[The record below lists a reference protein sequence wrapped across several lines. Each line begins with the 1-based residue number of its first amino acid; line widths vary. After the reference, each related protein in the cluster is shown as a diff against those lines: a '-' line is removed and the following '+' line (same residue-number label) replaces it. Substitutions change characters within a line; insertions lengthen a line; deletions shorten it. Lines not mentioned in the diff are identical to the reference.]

1 MLMAVPFKV
10 DLSGKVAVVTGATG
24 VLCGAM
30 ARALGEC
37 GAAVAVLGRRK
48 EAADELAAEIR
59 RDGGKAIGV
68 SADVLD
74 RAKLEAASAIIEK
87 ELGPVD
93 ILLNGAGGNH
103 PKGTTSMESL
113 DPAAVGKVVEGVS
126 TFYDLDTEGL
136 QHVFNVNFLGTLL
149 PCQVFTRSMVGR
161 RKGAIINVSSVSADR
176 PLTKVVAYGAA
187 KAAITNF
194 TQWLAVHFAR
204 TGVRVNAIVPGFF
217 LTEQNRSLLTK
228 PDGTLSARGD
238 KIITNT
244 PMGRFGEPKEL
255 LGALLWLVDDR
266 AAGFV
271 TGSVVAVDGGFTAY
285 SGV

>member
-1 MLMAVPFKV
+1 MAVPFKV
-10 DLSGKVAVVTGATG
+10 DLSGKVAVVTGGTG
-24 VLCGAM
+24 VLCSAM

-37 GAAVAVLGRRK
+37 GAAVAVLGRRR
-48 EAADELAAEIR
+48 EVADELAAEIR

-103 PKGTTSMESL
+103 PKGTTSMEHL
-113 DPAAVGKVVEGVS
+113 DPEGIGKVVEGVT
-126 TFYDLDTEGL
+126 TFYDLDPEGL
-136 QHVFNVNFLGTLL
+136 QYVFNLNFLGTLL
-149 PCQVFTRSMVGR
+149 PCQVFTRGMVGR
-161 RKGAIINVSSVSADR
+161 RKGTILNVSSVSADR

-204 TGVRVNAIVPGFF
+204 SGVRVNAIVPGFF
-217 LTEQNRSLLTK
+217 LTEQNRNLLTR

-238 KIITNT
+238 KIIAHT
-244 PMGRFGEPKEL
+244 PMGRFGEAKEL

-271 TGSVVAVDGGFTAY
+271 TGSVVPIDGGFTAY

>member
-1 MLMAVPFKV
+1 MAVPFKV
-10 DLSGKVAVVTGATG
+10 DLSGKVAVVTGGTG
-24 VLCGAM
+24 VLCSAM

-37 GAAVAVLGRRK
+37 GARVAVLGRRK
-48 EAADELAAEIR
+48 EVADALAAEIR
-59 RDGGKAIGV
+59 KDGGKALGV

-74 RAKLEAASAIIEK
+74 RAKLQDAAALIEN

-103 PKGTTSMESL
+103 PKGNTSMEFL
-113 DPAAVGKVVEGVS
+113 NPEEVGKTVEGMHG
-126 TFYDLDTEGL
+126 FYDLDQESL
-136 QHVFNVNFLGTLL
+136 QYVFNLNFLGTLL
-149 PCQVFTRSMVGR
+149 PTQAFTRGMIGR
-161 RKGAIINVSSVSADR
+161 RKGTVINVSSVSADR

-204 TGVRVNAIVPGFF
+204 SGVRVNAIVPGFF
-217 LTEQNRSLLTK
+217 LTEQNRGLLTR
-228 PDGTLSARGD
+228 PDGTLSPRGD
-238 KIITNT
+238 KIVAHT
-244 PMGRFGEPKEL
+244 PMGRFGEAPEL
-255 LGALLWLVDDR
+255 LGALLYLADDR

-271 TGSVVAVDGGFTAY
+271 TGTTLLVDGGFSAY

>member
-1 MLMAVPFKV
+1 MSVPFKV
-10 DLSGKVAVVTGATG
+10 ALSGKVAVVTGGTG
-24 VLCGAM
+24 VLCSSM

-48 EAADELAAEIR
+48 EVAEELAAEIR
-59 RDGGKAIGV
+59 KDGGKAIGV

-74 RAKLEAASAIIEK
+74 RAKLEAANAVIEK

-103 PKGTTSMESL
+103 PKGTTSMEHL
-113 DPAAVGKVVEGVS
+113 NPEDVGKTVAGVNS
-126 TFYDLDTEGL
+126 FYDLDQESL
-136 QHVFNVNFLGTLL
+136 QYVFNLNFLGTLL
-149 PCQVFTRSMVGR
+149 PCQVFTKGMVGR
-161 RKGAIINVSSVSADR
+161 RKGTIINVSSVSANR

-204 TGVRVNAIVPGFF
+204 VGVRVNAIVPGFF
-217 LTEQNRSLLTK
+217 LTEQNRNLLTK
-228 PDGTLSARGD
+228 PDGSLSARGD
-238 KIITNT
+238 KIIAHT
-244 PMGRFGEPKEL
+244 PMGRFGEAQEL
-255 LGALLWLVDDR
+255 LGALLWLVDER

-271 TGSVVAVDGGFTAY
+271 TGSIIPIDGGFTAQ

>member
-1 MLMAVPFKV
+1 MSVPFKV
-10 DLSGKVAVVTGATG
+10 DLSGKVAVVTGGTG
-24 VLCGAM
+24 VLCSAM

-37 GAAVAVLGRRK
+37 GAGVAVLGRRK
-48 EAADELAAEIR
+48 EVADELAAEIR
-59 RDGGKAIGV
+59 KDGGRAIGV

-74 RAKLEAASAIIEK
+74 RAKLDAANAIIEK
-87 ELGPVD
+87 ELGGPVD

-103 PKGTTSMESL
+103 PKGNTSTEQL
-113 DPAAVGKVVEGVS
+113 DPESVGKTVAGMNG
-126 TFYDLDTEGL
+126 FYDLDPESL
-136 QHVFNVNFLGTLL
+136 QYVFNLNFLGTLL
-149 PCQVFTRSMVGR
+149 PSQAFTKGMVGR
-161 RKGAIINVSSVSADR
+161 KKGTIINISSVSAVK

-217 LTEQNRSLLTK
+217 LTEQNRNLLTK
-228 PDGTLSARGD
+228 PDGTLSPRGD
-238 KIITNT
+238 KIIAHT
-244 PMGRFGEPKEL
+244 PMGRFGEAPEL
-255 LGALLWLVDDR
+255 LGALLWLVDER

-271 TGSVVAVDGGFTAY
+271 TGSVVMVDGGFTAY

>member
-1 MLMAVPFKV
+1 MSVPFRV
-10 DLSGKVAVVTGATG
+10 DLSGKVAVVTGGTG
-24 VLCGAM
+24 VLCSAM

-37 GAAVAVLGRRK
+37 GAAVAVLGRRR
-48 EAADELAAEIR
+48 EVAEELAAQIR
-59 RDGGKAIGV
+59 KDGGRAVAV

-74 RAKLEAASAIIEK
+74 RAKLDAANAAVEK

-103 PKGTTSMESL
+103 PKGTTS
-113 DPAAVGKVVEGVS
+113 VETLNPEDAGNTVAGVTS
-126 TFYDLDTEGL
+126 FYDLDQESM
-136 QHVFNVNFLGTLL
+136 QYVFNLNFLGTLL
-149 PCQVFTRSMVGR
+149 PCQVFTRAMVGR
-161 RKGAIINVSSVSADR
+161 RKGTIINVSSVSADR

-187 KAAITNF
+187 KAAVTNF

-217 LTEQNRSLLTK
+217 LTEQNRGLLTK
-228 PDGTLSARGD
+228 PDGGLTARGD
-238 KIITNT
+238 KIIGHT
-244 PMGRFGEPKEL
+244 PMGRFGTPEEL
-255 LGALLWLVDDR
+255 LGALLWLADDR

-271 TGSVVAVDGGFTAY
+271 TGSVVTVDGGFTAY

>member
-1 MLMAVPFKV
+1 MAVPFKV
-10 DLSGKVAVVTGATG
+10 DLSGKVAVVTGGTG
-24 VLCGAM
+24 VLCSAM

-37 GAAVAVLGRRK
+37 GAAVAVLGRRR
-48 EAADELAAEIR
+48 EVADELAAEIR

-103 PKGTTSMESL
+103 PKGTTSMEHL
-113 DPAAVGKVVEGVS
+113 DPEGIGKVVEGVT
-126 TFYDLDTEGL
+126 TFYDLDPEGL
-136 QHVFNVNFLGTLL
+136 QYVFNLNFLGTLL
-149 PCQVFTRSMVGR
+149 PCQVFTRGMVGR
-161 RKGAIINVSSVSADR
+161 RKGTILNVSSVSADR

-204 TGVRVNAIVPGFF
+204 SGVRVNAIVPGFF
-217 LTEQNRSLLTK
+217 LTEQNRNLLTR

-238 KIITNT
+238 KIIAHT
-244 PMGRFGEPKEL
+244 PMGRFGEAKEIAQA
-255 LGALLWLVDDR
+255 ALYLASDESSY
-266 AAGFV
+266 V
-271 TGSVVAVDGGFTAY
+271 TGTDFLVDGGLTAAY
-285 SGV
+285 VTPE

>member
-1 MLMAVPFKV
+1 MAVPFKV
-10 DLSGKVAVVTGATG
+10 DLSGKVAVVTGGTG
-24 VLCGAM
+24 VLCSAM

-37 GAAVAVLGRRK
+37 GAAVAVLGRRR
-48 EAADELAAEIR
+48 EVADELAAEIR

-113 DPAAVGKVVEGVS
+113 DPEGIGKVVEGVT
-126 TFYDLDTEGL
+126 TFYDLDPEGL
-136 QHVFNVNFLGTLL
+136 QYVFNLNFLGTLL
-149 PCQVFTRSMVGR
+149 PCQVFTRGMVGR
-161 RKGAIINVSSVSADR
+161 RKGTILNVSSVSADR

-204 TGVRVNAIVPGFF
+204 SGVRVNAIVPGFF
-217 LTEQNRSLLTK
+217 LTEQNRNLLTR

-238 KIITNT
+238 KIIAHT
-244 PMGRFGEPKEL
+244 PMGRFGEAKEL

-271 TGSVVAVDGGFTAY
+271 TGSVVPIDGGFTAY

>member
-1 MLMAVPFKV
+1 MAVPFKV
-10 DLSGKVAVVTGATG
+10 DLSGKVAVVTGGTG
-24 VLCGAM
+24 VLCSAM

-48 EAADELAAEIR
+48 EVAEDLAAAIR
-59 RDGGKAIGV
+59 KDGGKALGV

-74 RAKLEAASAIIEK
+74 RAKLEAASATIEK

-103 PKGTTSMESL
+103 PKGTTSVEHL
-113 DPAAVGKVVEGVS
+113 DPEAVGKVVEGVTS
-126 TFYDLDTEGL
+126 FYDLDQDGL
-136 QHVFNVNFLGTLL
+136 QYVFNLNFLGTLL
-149 PCQVFTRSMVGR
+149 PCQIFTRGMVGR
-161 RKGAIINVSSVSADR
+161 RKGTVVNISSVSADR

-194 TQWLAVHFAR
+194 TQWMAVHFAR
-204 TGVRVNAIVPGFF
+204 AGVRVNAVVPGFF
-217 LTEQNRSLLTK
+217 LTEQNRNLLTR
-228 PDGTLSARGD
+228 PDGSLSPRGD
-238 KIITNT
+238 KIIAHT
-244 PMGRFGEPKEL
+244 PMGRFGEAHEL
-255 LGALLWLVDDR
+255 TGALLWLVDDR

-271 TGSVVAVDGGFTAY
+271 TGCVVPVDGGFTAY

>member
-1 MLMAVPFKV
+1 MSVPFKV

-103 PKGTTSMESL
+103 PKGTTSMEYL

-126 TFYDLDTEGL
+126 TFYDLDADGL

-149 PCQVFTRSMVGR
+149 PCQVFTRSMAGR
-161 RKGAIINVSSVSADR
+161 RKGAIINISSVSADR

-217 LTEQNRSLLTK
+217 LTEQNRNLLTK
-228 PDGTLSARGD
+228 PDGSLSARGD

>member
-1 MLMAVPFKV
+1 MAVPFKV
-10 DLSGKVAVVTGATG
+10 DLSGKVAVVTGGTG
-24 VLCGAM
+24 VLCSAM

-37 GAAVAVLGRRK
+37 GAGVAVLGRRK
-48 EAADELAAEIR
+48 EVADELAAQIR
-59 RDGGKAIGV
+59 QDGGKAIGV

-74 RAKLEAASAIIEK
+74 RAKLDAAAVLIEK

-103 PKGTTSMESL
+103 PKGTTSMEYL
-113 DPAAVGKVVEGVS
+113 NTDDLGKVVEGVN
-126 TFYDLDTEGL
+126 TFYDLDQEGI
-136 QHVFNVNFLGTLL
+136 QYVFNLNFLGTLL
-149 PCQVFTRSMVGR
+149 PCQVFTRGMVGR
-161 RKGAIINVSSVSADR
+161 RKGTIVNISSVSADK

-217 LTEQNRSLLTK
+217 LTEQNRNLLTK
-228 PDGTLSARGD
+228 PDGSLTARGD
-238 KIITNT
+238 KIIAHT
-244 PMGRFGEPKEL
+244 PMGRFGEANEL

-271 TGSVVAVDGGFTAY
+271 TGSVVPVDGGFTAY

>member
-1 MLMAVPFKV
+1 MSVPFKV

-37 GAAVAVLGRRK
+37 GAAVVVLGRRR

-103 PKGTTSMESL
+103 PKGTTSMEHL
-113 DPAAVGKVVEGVS
+113 DPAVVGKVVEGVS
-126 TFYDLDTEGL
+126 TFYDLDAEGL

-149 PCQVFTRSMVGR
+149 PCQVFTRGMVGR
-161 RKGAIINVSSVSADR
+161 GKGTIINVSSVSADR

-204 TGVRVNAIVPGFF
+204 AGVRVNAIVPGFF
-217 LTEQNRSLLTK
+217 LTEQNRNLLTK

-238 KIITNT
+238 KIIAHT

-271 TGSVVAVDGGFTAY
+271 TGSVVSVDGGFTAY

>member
-1 MLMAVPFKV
+1 MPMAVPFKV
-10 DLSGKVAVVTGATG
+10 DLSGKVAVVTGGTG
-24 VLCGAM
+24 VLCSAM

-48 EAADELAAEIR
+48 EVADELAAEIR

-74 RAKLEAASAIIEK
+74 RAKLDAASAVIEK

-103 PKGTTSMESL
+103 PKGTTSMEYL
-113 DPAAVGKVVEGVS
+113 DPESVGKVVQGVS
-126 TFYDLDTEGL
+126 TFYDLDPEGL
-136 QHVFNVNFLGTLL
+136 QYVFNLNFLGTML
-149 PCQVFTRSMVGR
+149 PCQVFTRGMVGR
-161 RKGAIINVSSVSADR
+161 RTGSIINVSSVSADR

-204 TGVRVNAIVPGFF
+204 TGVRVNALVPGFF
-217 LTEQNRSLLTK
+217 LTEQNRNLLTK

-238 KIITNT
+238 KIIAHT
-244 PMGRFGEPKEL
+244 PMGRFGEAKEL
-255 LGALLWLVDDR
+255 LGALLWLADDR

-271 TGSVVAVDGGFTAY
+271 TGAVVPVDGGFTAY